1 MRVLGRL
8 PLLLFAVNL
17 LNYIDRQIVFA
28 VFPAIQRDLHL
39 SDTQLGLLAS
49 AFMWVYLATAPV
61 FGLLADRGKRPVLM
75 GIGVT
80 VWSACTAMSGLV
92 RSYAGLVAARAAVG
106 VGEASYGAIAPAV
119 LSDACPPEQ
128 RGRLLAFFSMAIPV
142 GSALGYLLGGA
153 LEQAVGWRAV
163 FMLVGIPGII
173 VAVLVSRIPDRLHDA
188 VQDARARPGRAAY
201 RELLNTRSYRANC
214 AAMTAMTFALGGMAA
229 WVPTYLVRVRG
240 MALVEANLVFGL
252 LTLASGIGGTVAGGW
267 LGDRLR
273 RRHPAAHFLVSG
285 AGLMLSVPC
294 AAAVIL
300 ANERSTVFAAIF
312 LAEVFVFLNTG
323 PLNAVIAAV
332 SGGPVRATAFAINIF
347 VIHFLGDAI
356 SPTIMGLLSERY
368 GLASALW
375 IAPASLLLAA
385 VCCFWGGRV
394 LPADIERLTGAI

>member
-1 MRVLGRL
+1 MKILARL

-28 VFPAIQRDLHL
+28 VFPAIQQDLHL

-80 VWSACTAMSGLV
+80 IWSACTAMSGLV

-173 VAVLVSRIPDRLHDA
+173 VAVLVSRLPDRLHDA
-188 VQDARARPGRAAY
+188 VQDGRARPGRAAY
-201 RELLNTRSYRANC
+201 RELLKTRSYRANC

-267 LGDRLR
+267 LGDRLL
-273 RRHPAAHFLVSG
+273 RRHPAAHLLVSG

-300 ANERSTVFAAIF
+300 ANERSTVLAAIF

-332 SGGPVRATAFAINIF
+332 SGAPVRATAFAINIF
-347 VIHFLGDAI
+347 VIHLLGDAI